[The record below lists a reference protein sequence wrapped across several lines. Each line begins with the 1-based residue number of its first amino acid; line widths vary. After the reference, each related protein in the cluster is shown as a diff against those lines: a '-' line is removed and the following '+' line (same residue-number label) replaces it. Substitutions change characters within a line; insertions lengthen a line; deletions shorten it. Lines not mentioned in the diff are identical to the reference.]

1 MNTTAWQKLTKEA
14 FPDITKKENIV
25 FEDKFKT
32 DNTRTLYYRSK
43 EMYIIA
49 MNINHMIDTGCYYWG
64 PMISSNYAVRMFHA
78 EHSVTFDNKT
88 GKIINEKKE
97 FYSADSE
104 DGMTISI
111 DDENLEYCRYKAV
124 ETEDILA

>member
-1 MNTTAWQKLTKEA
+1 MNTAWQKLTKEA

-32 DNTRTLYYRSK
+32 DNTRTIYYRSK

-64 PMISSNYAVRMFHA
+64 PMISKKYAVRMFHA

-88 GKIINEKKE
+88 GKVISEKKE

-111 DDENLEYCRYKAV
+111 NDKNLEYCRYKAV
-124 ETEDILA
+124 ETEDITD

>member
-1 MNTTAWQKLTKEA
+1 MNTTWQKLTKEA

-32 DNTRTLYYRSK
+32 DNTRTIYYRSK

-64 PMISSNYAVRMFHA
+64 PMISKKYAVRMFHA

-88 GKIINEKKE
+88 GKVISEKKD

-111 DDENLEYCRYKAV
+111 DDENLTYCQYKVV
-124 ETEDILA
+124 ETQDILD

>member
-1 MNTTAWQKLTKEA
+1 MNTTWQKLTKEA
-14 FPDITKKENIV
+14 FPDIAKKENIV

-32 DNTRTLYYRSK
+32 DNTRTIYYRSK

-64 PMISSNYAVRMFHA
+64 PMISKKYAVRMFHA

-88 GKIINEKKE
+88 GKVISEKKD

-111 DDENLEYCRYKAV
+111 DDENLTYCQYKVV
-124 ETEDILA
+124 ETQDILD

>member
-14 FPDITKKENIV
+14 FPDIMKKENIV

-32 DNTRTLYYRSK
+32 DNTCTIYYRSK

-78 EHSVTFDNKT
+78 EHSVTF
-88 GKIINEKKE
+88 
-97 FYSADSE
+97 YSADSE

-111 DDENLEYCRYKAV
+111 DDENLEDCRYKAV
-124 ETEDILA
+124 ETEDITD

>member
-1 MNTTAWQKLTKEA
+1 MNTTWQKLTKEA

-32 DNTRTLYYRSK
+32 DNTRTIYYRSK

-49 MNINHMIDTGCYYWG
+49 MDINHMIDTGCYYWG
-64 PMISSNYAVRMFHA
+64 PMISKKYAVRMFHA

-88 GKIINEKKE
+88 GKVISEKKD

-124 ETEDILA
+124 ETQDILD

>member
-1 MNTTAWQKLTKEA
+1 MNTTWQKLTREA
-14 FPDITKKENIV
+14 YPDIMKKENIV

-32 DNTRTLYYRSK
+32 DNTRTIYYRGK
-43 EMYIIA
+43 EIYIIA

-64 PMISSNYAVRMFHA
+64 PMISKKYAVRMFHA

-88 GKIINEKKE
+88 GKVISEKKE

-124 ETEDILA
+124 ETEDILD